1 MGLLLEGKHN
11 HGKLWIGF
19 GLSFFMFGVAVF
31 LAFTMRL
38 AVETFNQLF
47 IAGVA
52 LMVLIAS
59 ILMLRGVFQKRD
71 ECPLCKDKYK
81 FGRKKNV

>member
-1 MGLLLEGKHN
+1 VGIVLVEEHN

-19 GLSFFMFGVAVF
+19 AISFFMFGVAVF

-38 AVETFNQLF
+38 AEELFNQLF
-47 IAGVA
+47 IAGVS
-52 LMVLIAS
+52 LMVLVAS

-71 ECPLCKDKYK
+71 ECPICKDKYK
-81 FGRKKNV
+81 FGKKKNE

>member
-1 MGLLLEGKHN
+1 LVEEHN

-19 GLSFFMFGVAVF
+19 AISFFMFGVAVF

-38 AVETFNQLF
+38 AEDLFNQMF

-52 LMVLIAS
+52 LMVLVAS

-71 ECPLCKDKYK
+71 ECPICKDKYK